1 MRNKMT
7 GLLGLALAGL
17 FLNGCAFDISHVRLV
32 PVSFA
37 ALTGPAQSFV
47 LNQDLKVGLG
57 TSFPTH
63 LKAGTR
69 WHQVGTTEFGDA
81 FATKDQIVTVEAS
94 NIYEAQLVVS
104 NRCITG
110 FYLPVDNK
118 FAPVSH
124 PISIETKP
132 LN

>member
-1 MRNKMT
+1 M
-7 GLLGLALAGL
+7 
-17 FLNGCAFDISHVRLV
+17 FLWGCAFDISHVRLV

-37 ALTGPAQSFV
+37 PMTGSAQSFV

-57 TSFPTH
+57 TSFPTR
-63 LKAGTR
+63 LKAGTCWR
-69 WHQVGTTEFGDA
+69 QVGTTEYGEV

-94 NIYEAQLVVS
+94 NIYEAQLAVS

-110 FYLPVDNK
+110 FYLPVDKK

-124 PISIETKP
+124 PIPIQTKP
-132 LN
+132 VN